1 MEILENEYYDFI
13 SIMEKEKKI
22 YAVLG
27 GFDKL
32 KIIGLIDP

>member
-1 MEILENEYYDFI
+1 
-13 SIMEKEKKI
+13 MEKEKKI

-32 KIIGLIDP
+32 KIIEITDPFKTEPMSTTGING